1 MSTARSWT
9 SAAARARRR
18 SRPHPSLLRRL
29 PGIPA
34 LSRRRRGA
42 RSAGQAVSPGR
53 GLEHRRR
60 PARRDRS
67 RPALRPRVHRRARAG
82 LQAGRNALPL
92 PARAWRRGN
101 DAPAALRPVPA
112 HRHGR
117 RQAARHH
124 GRLDQPPP
132 PAAGRRRPEARP
144 RIPRPAAAPRAPAGE
159 AGLAVHLRH
168 VENARTKGTAMREAV
183 VVASSRTPL
192 AKSQRGSFNMT
203 LPSDFTAHCITDV
216 LGKVP
221 QLDKKEVEDV
231 ILGCGQP
238 HGAQGHNIA
247 RVAAMR
253 AGLPT
258 SVTGLTIN
266 RFCSSGLNAIAIA
279 ANYIVNEGADVVFG
293 GGVESITMMQRD
305 SSPNPWVKEKL
316 PGIYMVM
323 GDTAEVVAKRY
334 KITRQQQDEYALS
347 SQQRTARAQQE
358 GFLKEE
364 LAPMHVTRGLLDKK
378 TGEVVGKEEFYV
390 EKDECNRPD
399 TTLEG
404 LMSLPPHFDKE
415 SGQGSVT
422 AGNSSQLSDG
432 ASARLVMS
440 MDRAKALGIR
450 PKLVFR
456 GFAVAGCEPD
466 EMGIGPVF
474 AVPKLLKRHGLK
486 IDDIDVWELNEA
498 FASQVVYCRDRLGI
512 DPEKLNVNG
521 GSISIGHPFG
531 MTGSRMVGTLANEM
545 LRRKAHYG
553 IVPTS
558 AGGGQGAAGLFE
570 AYN

>member
-1 MSTARSWT
+1 
-9 SAAARARRR
+9 
-18 SRPHPSLLRRL
+18 
-29 PGIPA
+29 
-34 LSRRRRGA
+34 
-42 RSAGQAVSPGR
+42 
-53 GLEHRRR
+53 
-60 PARRDRS
+60 
-67 RPALRPRVHRRARAG
+67 
-82 LQAGRNALPL
+82 
-92 PARAWRRGN
+92 
-101 DAPAALRPVPA
+101 
-112 HRHGR
+112 
-117 RQAARHH
+117 
-124 GRLDQPPP
+124 
-132 PAAGRRRPEARP
+132 
-144 RIPRPAAAPRAPAGE
+144 
-159 AGLAVHLRH
+159 
-168 VENARTKGTAMREAV
+168 MREAV
-183 VVASSRTPL
+183 IVASSRTPL
-192 AKSQRGSFNMT
+192 AKSFRGSFNLT
-203 LPSDFTAHCITDV
+203 RPDDLAAHCIRDV

-221 QLDKKEVEDV
+221 QLDPKEVEDV

-247 RVAAMR
+247 RVAAVR
-253 AGLPT
+253 AGLP
-258 SVTGLTIN
+258 VTVGGLTVN
-266 RFCSSGLNAIAIA
+266 RFCSSGLQAIAIA
-279 ANYIVNEGADVVFG
+279 ANYVINDGADVMFG

-305 SSPNPWVKEKL
+305 TSPNPWVKEHV

-334 KITRQQQDEYALS
+334 KISRETQDRYALL
-347 SQQRTARAQQE
+347 SQQRIARAQQE

-432 ASARLVMS
+432 ASATLVMS

-456 GFAVAGCEPD
+456 GFAIAGCEPD

-486 IDDIDVWELNEA
+486 VSDIDVWELNEA
-498 FASQVVYCRDRLGI
+498 FASQVVYCRDRLGL
-512 DPEKLNVNG
+512 DPERLNLNG
-521 GSISIGHPFG
+521 GSIAIGHPFG

-545 LRRKAHYG
+545 LRRRARYG
-553 IVPTS
+553 VVTMCI
-558 AGGGQGAAGLFE
+558 GGGQGAAGLFE
-570 AYN
+570 GCN